1 MHQRFGE
8 TCCLLLQGWKVRH
21 VGVKGENHGSRTWPP
36 SLFRLQPVFHPG
48 DGPAGSSTRSHGVKT
63 GITLHLTE
71 YTNKW
76 LTLSVLHKPY
86 TWTLREFELET
97 PTEESRRTEEDITVL
112 SPAKWCYWRYMTTE
126 TASLKTLKSIKTA
139 KEVSAIIR
147 VYETRGTA
155 RYERSIVLSRSDRYG
170 RDNRVELS

>member
-1 MHQRFGE
+1 
-8 TCCLLLQGWKVRH
+8 
-21 VGVKGENHGSRTWPP
+21 
-36 SLFRLQPVFHPG
+36 
-48 DGPAGSSTRSHGVKT
+48 
-63 GITLHLTE
+63 
-71 YTNKW
+71 
-76 LTLSVLHKPY
+76 
-86 TWTLREFELET
+86 
-97 PTEESRRTEEDITVL
+97 
-112 SPAKWCYWRYMTTE
+112 MTTE